1 MVSSLQ
7 EEVRNSHVGSR
18 HYLEVLLLNSCAVGD
33 RVGDAL
39 ESFDC
44 QTDTRKHGSH
54 LEIFEL
60 SGRLQSEG
68 IKCAKV
74 NVRKE

>member
-1 MVSSLQ
+1 M
-7 EEVRNSHVGSR
+7 
-18 HYLEVLLLNSCAVGD
+18 NSCAVGD
-33 RVGDAL
+33 RDGDAL
-39 ESFDC
+39 ERFDC

-74 NVRKE
+74 MTVRVEGVPILAHAQRFSCLPVWRR

>member
-1 MVSSLQ
+1 MVGSLQ
-7 EEVRNSHVGSR
+7 EEVRNSPVGSR
-18 HYLEVLLLNSCAVGD
+18 HYPEVLLNSCAVGD
-33 RVGDAL
+33 RDGDAL
-39 ESFDC
+39 DSFDC

-68 IKCAKV
+68 IKCA
-74 NVRKE
+74 R

>member
-1 MVSSLQ
+1 MVGSLQ
-7 EEVRNSHVGSR
+7 EEVRNSPVGSR
-18 HYLEVLLLNSCAVGD
+18 HYPELLLNSCAVGD
-33 RVGDAL
+33 RDGDAL
-39 ESFDC
+39 ENFDC

-68 IKCAKV
+68 IKCA
-74 NVRKE
+74 R

>member
-1 MVSSLQ
+1 MVGSLL
-7 EEVRNSHVGSR
+7 EEVRNSRVGSR
-18 HYLEVLLLNSCAVGD
+18 HYLEVLLNSCTVGD
-33 RVGDAL
+33 RDGDAL

-68 IKCAKV
+68 EGKH
-74 NVRKE
+74 EE

>member
-1 MVSSLQ
+1 MGSLQ
-7 EEVRNSHVGSR
+7 EEVRNSPVGSR
-18 HYLEVLLLNSCAVGD
+18 HYPELLLNSCAVGD
-33 RVGDAL
+33 RDGDAL

-68 IKCAKV
+68 IKCA
-74 NVRKE
+74 R

>member
-1 MVSSLQ
+1 MVGSLQ
-7 EEVRNSHVGSR
+7 EEVRNSPVGSR
-18 HYLEVLLLNSCAVGD
+18 HYPELLLNSCAVGD
-33 RVGDAL
+33 RDGDAL

-60 SGRLQSEG
+60 SGRLRSEG
-68 IKCAKV
+68 IKCA
-74 NVRKE
+74 R

>member
-1 MVSSLQ
+1 MVGSLQ
-7 EEVRNSHVGSR
+7 EEVRNSPVGSR
-18 HYLEVLLLNSCAVGD
+18 HYPELLLNSCAVGD
-33 RVGDAL
+33 RDGDAL

-68 IKCAKV
+68 IKCA
-74 NVRKE
+74 R